1 MSKKMI
7 QGKNDVTATTTIPY
21 SGEIGCLYY
30 GIDAIVEVLQDKINK
45 TLEDKRDRDVAYG
58 LTMALQLLNDQ
69 IGEKVGAI

>member
-30 GIDAIVEVLQDKINK
+30 GIDAIVEVLQDKINSR
-45 TLEDKRDRDVAYG
+45 L
-58 LTMALQLLNDQ
+58 
-69 IGEKVGAI
+69 